1 MNKKIYFTLIFIMSI
16 ALIGIILVQGFWIK
30 TTLDNKEEQFSLN
43 INQALK
49 SVSEQ
54 IQSRELRDYLAVYQK
69 LVDSIGSPKESQL
82 TAVFKYVERNE
93 NTNQTYIYSH
103 GILEEDYNIS
113 AKLFEPNVSDTS
125 SILEYKGL
133 KTTTIIDEAFD
144 REMKNM
150 SSIERLQRVERL
162 SLMDKAKYA
171 SVFME
176 LAALKPIHRRLT
188 NVELELLLQRELRD
202 RDIDIPFQYR
212 VFNGSFATK
221 VGSDNYTNLDG
232 LKKYKSPLF
241 VNEKGDSDFE
251 LVIAFPERKL
261 YIRSSLINL
270 ILLSLL
276 FTLTIIITFSST
288 IYQIL
293 KQKKVSEI
301 KSDFINNMTHEFKTP
316 IATIKL
322 ALDAIN
328 NDKIQNDLNKRNKYL
343 KMIKDEN
350 ERMNFQV
357 ENVLRMSQLERKE
370 NILKKS
376 ICDIHDILEK
386 AISHLDLLFKDRNVD
401 VSLNFSALKSKIFVS
416 NENLINVFVNI
427 LENAIKYSK
436 EDPKISIQT
445 SNLEN
450 SLLVKIKDNGMGM
463 NTDVKDKIFQKFYR
477 ETTGDIHNVRGHGL
491 GLSYVKKILD
501 LHNGTIYVESKVGVG
516 STFSINL
523 PTNNL
528 KTKNEK

>member
-1 MNKKIYFTLIFIMSI
+1 MSI
-16 ALIGIILVQGFWIK
+16 ALLGIILVQAFWIK

-82 TAVFKYVERNE
+82 TAVFKYVDRNE

-113 AKLFEPNVSDTS
+113 AKLFESESEDSS
-125 SILEYKGL
+125 SILEYKGI

-188 NVELELLLQRELRD
+188 NIELELLLQRELRD
-202 RDIDIPFQYR
+202 RNIEIIFQYR
-212 VFNGSFATK
+212 VFNGDLATK
-221 VGSDNYTNLDG
+221 VGSDNYTNLEG

-241 VNEKGDSDFE
+241 VNEKGNSDFE
-251 LVIAFPERKL
+251 LVIAFPERRTFL
-261 YIRSSLINL
+261 RSSLTTL

-276 FTLTIIITFSST
+276 FTITIIITFTST
-288 IYQIL
+288 IYQVL
-293 KQKKVSEI
+293 RQKKVSEM

-322 ALDAIN
+322 ALDAIKN
-328 NDKIQNDLNKRNKYL
+328 KKVQNDLNKRDKYL
-343 KMIKDEN
+343 RMIRDEN
-350 ERMNFQV
+350 DRMNFQV
-357 ENVLRMSQLERKE
+357 ENVLRISQLDRKE
-370 NILKKS
+370 NIIKKS
-376 ICDIHDILEK
+376 ICNLNNI
-386 AISHLDLLFKDRNVD
+386 ISESLAHLDLLLKNRNVQVKID
-401 VSLNFSALKSKIFVS
+401 FLALS
-416 NENLINVFVNI
+416 NEVNISKDDFINVFVNI
-427 LENAIKYSK
+427 LENAIKYSNEK
-436 EDPKISIQT
+436 PEIKIITENNMDSII
-445 SNLEN
+445 
-450 SLLVKIKDNGMGM
+450 VKIIDNGMGM
-463 NTDVKDKIFQKFYR
+463 NSKVKEKIFDKFYR
-477 ETTGDIHNVRGHGL
+477 ETKGNIHDVKGHGL
-491 GLSYVKKILD
+491 GLSYVKKIID
-501 LHNGTIYVESKVGVG
+501 LHNGMIYVDSELGKG
-516 STFSINL
+516 SAFVISL
-523 PTNNL
+523 PL
-528 KTKNEK
+528 

>member
-1 MNKKIYFTLIFIMSI
+1 MNKKIFFPLIVIMSI
-16 ALIGIILVQGFWIK
+16 ALLGIILVQAFWIK

-43 INQALK
+43 INLALK

-82 TAVFKYVERNE
+82 TAVFKYVDRNE

-113 AKLFEPNVSDTS
+113 AKLFESESEDSS
-125 SILEYKGL
+125 SILEYKGI

-188 NVELELLLQRELRD
+188 NIELELLLQRELRD
-202 RDIDIPFQYR
+202 RNIEIIFQYR
-212 VFNGSFATK
+212 VFNGDLATK
-221 VGSDNYTNLDG
+221 VGSDNYTNLEG

-241 VNEKGDSDFE
+241 VNEKGNSDFE
-251 LVIAFPERKL
+251 LVIAFPERRTFL
-261 YIRSSLINL
+261 RSSLTTL

-276 FTLTIIITFSST
+276 FTITIIITFTST
-288 IYQIL
+288 IYQVL
-293 KQKKVSEI
+293 RQKKVSEM

-322 ALDAIN
+322 ALDAIKN
-328 NDKIQNDLNKRNKYL
+328 KKVQNDLNKRDKYL
-343 KMIKDEN
+343 RMIRDEN
-350 ERMNFQV
+350 DRMNFQV
-357 ENVLRMSQLERKE
+357 ENVLRISQLDRKE
-370 NILKKS
+370 NIIKKS
-376 ICDIHDILEK
+376 ICNLNNI
-386 AISHLDLLFKDRNVD
+386 ISESLAHLDLLLKNRNVQVKID
-401 VSLNFSALKSKIFVS
+401 FLALS
-416 NENLINVFVNI
+416 NEVNISKDDFINVFVNI
-427 LENAIKYSK
+427 LENAIKYSNEK
-436 EDPKISIQT
+436 PEIKIITENNMDSII
-445 SNLEN
+445 
-450 SLLVKIKDNGMGM
+450 VKIIDNGMGM
-463 NTDVKDKIFQKFYR
+463 NSKVKEKIFDKFYR
-477 ETTGDIHNVRGHGL
+477 ETKGNVHDVKGHGL
-491 GLSYVKKILD
+491 GLSYVKKIID
-501 LHNGTIYVESKVGVG
+501 LHNGMIYVDSELGKG
-516 STFSINL
+516 SAFVISL
-523 PTNNL
+523 PL
-528 KTKNEK
+528 

>member
-1 MNKKIYFTLIFIMSI
+1 MNKKIFFPLIIIMSI
-16 ALIGIILVQGFWIK
+16 ALVGIIFVQAFWIK

-69 LVDSIGSPKESQL
+69 LIDSIGSPKESQL
-82 TAVFKYVERNE
+82 TAVFKYVDKNK

-113 AKLFEPNVSDTS
+113 AKLFESKSDDS
-125 SILEYKGL
+125 ASILEYKSV

-144 REMKNM
+144 REMRNM
-150 SSIERLQRVERL
+150 SSIERLQRIERL
-162 SLMDKAKYA
+162 SFMDKAKYA

-188 NVELELLLQRELRD
+188 NVELELLLQRELMD

-212 VFNGSFATK
+212 VFNGDFATK
-221 VGSDNYTNLDG
+221 VGSDNYTNLSG

-241 VNEKGDSDFE
+241 VNEKGENDFE
-251 LVIAFPERKL
+251 LVIAFPERKVFL
-261 YIRSSLINL
+261 RSSLTTL

-276 FTLTIIITFSST
+276 FTITIVITFTST
-288 IYQIL
+288 IYQVL
-293 KQKKVSEI
+293 RQKKVSEM

-328 NDKIQNDLNKRNKYL
+328 NKQVQGDSLKKIQYL
-343 KMIKDEN
+343 KMIRDEN

-357 ENVLRMSQLERKE
+357 ENVLRISQLDKKE
-370 NILKKS
+370 NFIKKS
-376 ICDIHDILEK
+376 LCDLHDVINEATLHLNLLLKNRNANVEIDFL
-386 AISHLDLLFKDRNVD
+386 ALVSEIEISKDD
-401 VSLNFSALKSKIFVS
+401 FV
-416 NENLINVFVNI
+416 NVFANI
-427 LENAIKYSK
+427 LENAIKYSSG
-436 EDPKISIQT
+436 DPQIKIIT
-445 SNLEN
+445 EN
-450 SLLVKIKDNGMGM
+450 KKNNIIIKIIDNGIGM
-463 NTDVKDKIFQKFYR
+463 SSKVKDKIFDKFYR
-477 ETTGDIHNVRGHGL
+477 ESKGNVHNVKGHGL
-491 GLSYVKKILD
+491 GLSYVKKIID
-501 LHNGTIYVESKVGVG
+501 LHNGTIYADSELGKGSQFIITLPLTSKM
-516 STFSINL
+516 
-523 PTNNL
+523 
-528 KTKNEK
+528 

>member
-1 MNKKIYFTLIFIMSI
+1 MSI
-16 ALIGIILVQGFWIK
+16 ALLGIILVQAFWIK

-82 TAVFKYVERNE
+82 TAVFKYVDRNQ

-113 AKLFEPNVSDTS
+113 AKLFESESEDSS
-125 SILEYKGL
+125 SILEYKGI

-188 NVELELLLQRELRD
+188 NIELELLLQRELRD
-202 RDIDIPFQYR
+202 RDIDIIFQYR
-212 VFNGSFATK
+212 VFNGDLATK
-221 VGSDNYTNLDG
+221 VGSDNYTNLEG

-241 VNEKGDSDFE
+241 VNEKGNSDFE
-251 LVIAFPERKL
+251 LVIAFPERRTFL
-261 YIRSSLINL
+261 RSSLTTL

-276 FTLTIIITFSST
+276 FTITIIITFTST
-288 IYQIL
+288 IYQVL
-293 KQKKVSEI
+293 RQKKVSEM

-322 ALDAIN
+322 ALDAIKN
-328 NDKIQNDLNKRNKYL
+328 KKVQNDLNKRDKYL
-343 KMIKDEN
+343 RMIRDEN
-350 ERMNFQV
+350 DRMNFQV
-357 ENVLRMSQLERKE
+357 ENVLRISQLDRKE
-370 NILKKS
+370 NIIKKS
-376 ICDIHDILEK
+376 ICNLNNI
-386 AISHLDLLFKDRNVD
+386 ISESLAHLDLLLKNRNVQVKID
-401 VSLNFSALKSKIFVS
+401 FLALS
-416 NENLINVFVNI
+416 NEVNISKDDFINVFVNI
-427 LENAIKYSK
+427 LENAIKYSNEK
-436 EDPKISIQT
+436 PEIKIITENNMDSII
-445 SNLEN
+445 
-450 SLLVKIKDNGMGM
+450 VKIIDNGMGM
-463 NTDVKDKIFQKFYR
+463 NSKVKEKIFDKFYR
-477 ETTGDIHNVRGHGL
+477 ETKGNIHDVKGHGL
-491 GLSYVKKILD
+491 GLSYVKKIID
-501 LHNGTIYVESKVGVG
+501 LHNGMIYVDSELGKG
-516 STFSINL
+516 SAFVISL
-523 PTNNL
+523 PL
-528 KTKNEK
+528 

>member
-1 MNKKIYFTLIFIMSI
+1 MNKKIYFTLVFIMSI
-16 ALIGIILVQGFWIK
+16 ALIGIILVQAFWIQ

-49 SVSEQ
+49 TVSEQ

-93 NTNQTYIYSH
+93 NTNQTFIYSH

-113 AKLFEPNVSDTS
+113 AKLFEPKSNDTNA
-125 SILEYKGL
+125 ILEYKGI

-176 LAALKPIHRRLT
+176 LAALKPIHRRLS

-202 RDIDIPFQYR
+202 RDITIPFQYR
-212 VFNGSFATK
+212 VFNGNFATK
-221 VGSDNYTNLDG
+221 VGSDNYTNLEG

-251 LVIAFPERKL
+251 LVIAFPKRKL
-261 YIRSSLINL
+261 YLRSSLTNL

-288 IYQIL
+288 IYHFL
-293 KQKKVSEI
+293 RQKKVSEI

-328 NDKIQNDLNKRNKYL
+328 NDKIKNDLAKREKYL
-343 KMIKDEN
+343 KMIRDEN
-350 ERMNFQV
+350 ERMNSQV
-357 ENVLRMSQLERKE
+357 ENVLRISQLERKE

-376 ICDIHDILEK
+376 FCDIHDIIKK
-386 AISHLDLLFKDRNVD
+386 AISHLDLLLKDRNVD
-401 VSLNFSALKSKIFVS
+401 VSINLLAVNSKIELS
-416 NENLINVFVNI
+416 KENFFNVFVNI
-427 LENAIKYSK
+427 LENAIKYSNVN
-436 EDPKISIQT
+436 PKISIE
-445 SNLEN
+445 SYDLKGF
-450 SLLVKIKDNGMGM
+450 LLIQINDNGMGM
-463 NTDVKDKIFQKFYR
+463 NSNVKDKIFQKFYR
-477 ETTGDIHNVRGHGL
+477 ETKGDIHNVKGHGL

-501 LHNGTIYVESKVGVG
+501 LHNGTIYVDSELGKG
-516 STFSINL
+516 STFSISL
-523 PTNNL
+523 PT
-528 KTKNEK
+528 KT